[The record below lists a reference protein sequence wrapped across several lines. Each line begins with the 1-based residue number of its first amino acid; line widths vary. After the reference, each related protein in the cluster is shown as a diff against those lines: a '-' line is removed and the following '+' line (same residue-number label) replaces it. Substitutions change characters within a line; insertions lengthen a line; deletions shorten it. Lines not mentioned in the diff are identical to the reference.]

1 MVVMLCLPFCFAL
14 LLCGCIGS
22 DLLTLLGKCLVFEN
36 DRISLKSYNASSFFF
51 CLKQCDVGN
60 MHGMN

>member
-36 DRISLKSYNASSFFF
+36 DSISLKLYNASFS
-51 CLKQCDVGN
+51 LKQCDIDN
-60 MHGMN
+60 IHGMN